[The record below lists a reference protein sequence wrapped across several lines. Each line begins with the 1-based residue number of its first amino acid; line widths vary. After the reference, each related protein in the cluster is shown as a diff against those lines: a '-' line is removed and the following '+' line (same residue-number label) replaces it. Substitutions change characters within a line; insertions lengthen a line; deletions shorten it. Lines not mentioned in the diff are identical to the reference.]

1 MRGSIKSWKS
11 SSGRLSRVTY
21 RLQGWLRALKSSMAH
36 LMKRSLTC
44 SEPMKILHS
53 KNDAL
58 KEREYMVWLEN
69 QGSGTT
75 GVIQMVGLNSWNADE
90 GGDEE

>member
-1 MRGSIKSWKS
+1 
-11 SSGRLSRVTY
+11 
-21 RLQGWLRALKSSMAH
+21 MAH
-36 LMKRSLTC
+36 LMKRSPTW
-44 SEPMKILHS
+44 SEPGKILHS

-69 QGSGTT
+69 QESGTT
-75 GVIQMVGLNSWNADE
+75 GVIQRVGFNSWNADE